1 MSARRVEVTNKAG
14 EVVGLFAANGFSAWK
29 RAMGGNVAFLW
40 ADEGCDYTNG
50 VIVDTRSTM
59 RQLPPGEHKGL
70 LLRRAQIPQA
80 VRGELADCDL
90 WKVV

>member
-40 ADEGCDYTNG
+40 ADEGCDYT
-50 VIVDTRSTM
+50 IVDTRATM
-59 RQLPPGEHKGL
+59 RQLPPGEREGVL
-70 LLRRAQIPQA
+70 LKRAQIPQA

-90 WKVV
+90 WKAV

>member
-40 ADEGCDYTNG
+40 ADE
-50 VIVDTRSTM
+50 IVDTRATM
-59 RQLPPGEHKGL
+59 RQLPPGEHEGV